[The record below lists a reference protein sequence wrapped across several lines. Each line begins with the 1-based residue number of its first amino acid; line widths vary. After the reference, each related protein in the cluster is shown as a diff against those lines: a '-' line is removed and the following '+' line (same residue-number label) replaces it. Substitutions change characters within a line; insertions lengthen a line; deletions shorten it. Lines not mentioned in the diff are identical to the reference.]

1 MTQTYFYICIKFQNI
16 MKKIIYVFILLIQ
29 LNTLFSQQFVKFK
42 VFINGIVTQESVDIL
57 RINYNKNTVDTLHYL
72 NEYLY
77 FDKNAMYEL
86 RFKKSEDCTINK
98 LILNINH
105 IESRPVILNI
115 NLMTRSKYSIREVNE
130 GIFYYNDIVKDW
142 SFYSSSE
149 QIFE

>member
-1 MTQTYFYICIKFQNI
+1 
-16 MKKIIYVFILLIQ
+16 MKKIICAFILMMQ
-29 LNTLFSQQFVKFK
+29 LKVSFSQQYVKFK
-42 VFINGIVTQESVDIL
+42 VFINGIATEESVDIL
-57 RINYNKNTVDTLHYL
+57 RINYNKNTVDTIHYL
-72 NEYLY
+72 KEYLY
-77 FDKNAMYEL
+77 FDKNGMYEL

-105 IESRPVILNI
+105 IESRPVVLNI
-115 NLMTRSKYSIREVNE
+115 NLQTRSKYSIKEVNE